1 MLTSILAFAAAFGLL
16 VLVHEFGHFWVARRN
31 GVHVE
36 KFSIGFGPKLWG
48 FQWKET
54 RLVISLLPLGGYV
67 KMKGESDEEQID
79 PADATAFSNKTIAAR
94 SRIVLAGPAMNLLLS
109 FVLMPVVFWLGR
121 PDPVFLNQ
129 PAVIEAVMPGSPAE
143 QAGLKA
149 GDVILTVNEKTVP
162 GWTDLIREIQL
173 AGGQTIAVDAKR
185 DEAQIHLTLKP
196 QWDESEERY
205 LIGIQG
211 KTLSTPVAFKK
222 YGFTEGLIA
231 GVKTNWENIVLT
243 LRVLQKLV
251 SLELSYKTLGGPVQI
266 AYTLAEASAS
276 GLGDFLYFTAFLSLQ
291 LAVLNLLPIPVLD
304 GGHLVFYLIEA
315 IRRKPL
321 SLRFR
326 MVAQQVGLFLL
337 ITLIVFVTWNDIEK
351 LMR

>member
-1 MLTSILAFAAAFGLL
+1 MITSILAFVVAFGLL

-54 RLVISLLPLGGYV
+54 AFVVSLLPLGGYV
-67 KMKGESDEEQID
+67 KMKGESDEDEID
-79 PADATAFSNKTIAAR
+79 PNDRSAFSNKPIARR
-94 SRIVLAGPAMNLLLS
+94 SRIVVAGPIMNLVLS

-121 PDPVFLNQ
+121 PDPALLNQ
-129 PAVIEAVMPGSPAE
+129 PAVLEAVLPGSPAE
-143 QAGLKA
+143 RAGLQAG
-149 GDVILTVNEKTVP
+149 DTVIKINQEAIS
-162 GWTDLIREIQL
+162 GWNVLIREIQL
-173 AGGQTIAVDAKR
+173 AGNQNIHVTVERKENPIQLTLQPEW
-185 DEAQIHLTLKP
+185 DEAQG
-196 QWDESEERY
+196 RY

-211 KTLSTPVAFKK
+211 KTIQTPVEFKK
-222 YGFTEGLIA
+222 YGFVEGLAA
-231 GVKTNWENIVLT
+231 GVRTNWENTLLT

-251 SLELSYKTLGGPVQI
+251 TFQLSYKTLGGPVQI
-266 AYTLAEASAS
+266 AYTLAQASAS

-291 LAVLNLLPIPVLD
+291 LGVLNLLPIPVLD

-321 SLRFR
+321 SLKART
-326 MVAQQVGLFLL
+326 VAQQVGLVLL

-351 LMR
+351 LVR